1 MKLYPK
7 IRWSFIISCTL
18 LSQAL
23 LLPITLFGYSEVL
36 KIEWLYDECA

>member
-7 IRWSFIISCTL
+7 IRCSFIISYIL

-23 LLPITLFGYSEVL
+23 LLSITLFGYSEVL
-36 KIEWLYDECA
+36 TIEWLYDECA